1 MVAQHAAQRPQA
13 MDWRSQDEVK
23 SLGKELLAKFK
34 QDKVTSLAAAF
45 AYFTV
50 FAIPALIILSVAI
63 AAWLNDATNVQVVE
77 HLKTSINDRAPADTK
92 QLLNSIVDNAVA
104 KVGNGASFGA
114 ILAALI
120 ALWSGSAAVGALIEA
135 FNIAYGV
142 EEDSRSFIKK
152 KGTTLGLTL
161 LLALFINLAFI
172 LLVFG
177 RRIGQWIAD
186 QVGLGSAFNVLWNVL
201 RWPLAIAAIMAI
213 LAVLYYAGPD
223 IEQSFPWISP
233 GSVVATILWLI
244 ATAVVGIY
252 VSFFKPGSAYGVVG
266 SVLVLLFFLYV
277 TGIVFLLG
285 AELNALLA
293 KRYDPETVRDLAR
306 KPEAD
311 PETRATAQQRV
322 HQVT

>member
-1 MVAQHAAQRPQA
+1 
-13 MDWRSQDEVK
+13 
-23 SLGKELLAKFK
+23 
-34 QDKVTSLAAAF
+34 
-45 AYFTV
+45 
-50 FAIPALIILSVAI
+50 
-63 AAWLNDATNVQVVE
+63 
-77 HLKTSINDRAPADTK
+77 
-92 QLLNSIVDNAVA
+92 
-104 KVGNGASFGA
+104 
-114 ILAALI
+114 
-120 ALWSGSAAVGALIEA
+120 
-135 FNIAYGV
+135 
-142 EEDSRSFIKK
+142 
-152 KGTTLGLTL
+152 L

-186 QVGLGSAFNVLWNVL
+186 QVGLGSAFNVFWNIL
-201 RWPLAIAAIMAI
+201 RWPLAIAAIMVI

-223 IEQSFPWISP
+223 IEQSFRWISP

-277 TGIVFLLG
+277 TGIIFVLG
-285 AELNALLA
+285 AELNALLG
-293 KRYDPETVRDLAR
+293 KRYDPETVRDLAS

-311 PETRATAQQRV
+311 PETRAIAQQRV